1 MQSLCFG
8 NLISIY
14 RYFVCTYTQNIYKIG
29 PTDCN
34 QVALFPQGRKKKK
47 KVFDSFYYPSLLVS
61 NALFTGFCWC
71 TFIDALLS
79 SNL

>member
-47 KVFDSFYYPSLLVS
+47 
-61 NALFTGFCWC
+61 GF
-71 TFIDALLS
+71 
-79 SNL
+79 